1 MDILPMLN
9 GHRKMQKLS
18 KKLTSQLKEL
28 ILKLATKQNHSVLAG
43 VDYDP
48 KGDMELKPKKD
59 GDVDVRYKNGKMTFD
74 EYIDEMETRT
84 NNHADGKPIS
94 KSIGYF
100 GGFGKGTLKK
110 PYEQAK
116 NK

>member
-1 MDILPMLN
+1 
-9 GHRKMQKLS
+9 
-18 KKLTSQLKEL
+18 
-28 ILKLATKQNHSVLAG
+28 
-43 VDYDP
+43 
-48 KGDMELKPKKD
+48 
-59 GDVDVRYKNGKMTFD
+59 MTFD

-110 PYEQAK
+110 PYEQEK

>member
-1 MDILPMLN
+1 
-9 GHRKMQKLS
+9 
-18 KKLTSQLKEL
+18 
-28 ILKLATKQNHSVLAG
+28 
-43 VDYDP
+43 
-48 KGDMELKPKKD
+48 
-59 GDVDVRYKNGKMTFD
+59 MTFD

-116 NK
+116 K

>member
-1 MDILPMLN
+1 M
-9 GHRKMQKLS
+9 
-18 KKLTSQLKEL
+18 
-28 ILKLATKQNHSVLAG
+28 ATKQKHSVLAG
-43 VDYDP
+43 IDYDP

-59 GDVDVRYKNGKMTFD
+59 GDVDVKYKNGKMTFD

-84 NNHADGKPIS
+84 SNHADGKPIS

-110 PYEQAK
+110 PYEQEK